1 MRDERSSTDSE
12 TVGPMQAN
20 LDRGTPQILASYG
33 LIGAI
38 LLLGG
43 VGFLADRYL
52 GTSPWCLLAGLAV
65 GLAVGFYQLSRVL
78 RR

>member
-1 MRDERSSTDSE
+1 MRNERSPEDGD
-12 TVGPMQAN
+12 TVGAMQAN
-20 LDRGTPQILASYG
+20 LDRGKPEILASYA

-65 GLAVGFYQLSRVL
+65 GLCVGFYRLSQVL
-78 RR
+78 RH